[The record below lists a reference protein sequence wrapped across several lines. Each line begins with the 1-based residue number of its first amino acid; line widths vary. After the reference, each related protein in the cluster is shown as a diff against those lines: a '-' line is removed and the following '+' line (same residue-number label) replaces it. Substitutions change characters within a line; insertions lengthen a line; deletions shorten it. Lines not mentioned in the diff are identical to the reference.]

1 MNREEF
7 KKRAKE
13 NKGHN
18 EDYIVKE
25 KVGKGKEF
33 IPTGEIIENGVN
45 REWGGYIF
53 SDEEIEALFEGK
65 EVKAVTGNDKIVIGR
80 LEKGTYKGN
89 EYWGFQ
95 IGIPDKTAGHKWTP
109 EERAALYDG
118 ELIYRTDFYSPK
130 KCETFEA
137 TAFWDEV
144 EREIVLSFDKFD
156 EEDEGEAD
164 FLDENE
170 DKIDDKE

>member
-45 REWGGYIF
+45 RE
-53 SDEEIEALFEGK
+53 
-65 EVKAVTGNDKIVIGR
+65 
-80 LEKGTYKGN
+80 
-89 EYWGFQ
+89 WGFQ